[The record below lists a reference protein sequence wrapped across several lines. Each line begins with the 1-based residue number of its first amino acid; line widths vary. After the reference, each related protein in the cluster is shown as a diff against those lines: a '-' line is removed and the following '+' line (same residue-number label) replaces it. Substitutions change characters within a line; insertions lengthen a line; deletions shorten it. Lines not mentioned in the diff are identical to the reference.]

1 MKIGFHPKAS
11 EEFIQSSE
19 YYELQVTGLGE
30 EFINE
35 IERSTELLS
44 ENPKLGI
51 ELDQPFRRVLL
62 YRFPY
67 SLIYII
73 ERDNLWVADV
83 VVRREKIKVSN
94 GINRNIISFK

>member
-62 YRFPY
+62 HRFPY
-67 SLIYII
+67 SLIYTI
-73 ERDNLWVADV
+73 ERDNLWVIAV
-83 VVRREKIKVSN
+83 AHQKLKPGYWKSRIK
-94 GINRNIISFK
+94 R